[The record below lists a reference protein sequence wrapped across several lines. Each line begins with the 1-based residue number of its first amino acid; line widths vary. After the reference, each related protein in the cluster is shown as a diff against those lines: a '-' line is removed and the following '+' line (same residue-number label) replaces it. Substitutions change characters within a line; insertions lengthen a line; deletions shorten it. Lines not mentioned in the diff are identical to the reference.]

1 MENSQLYMN
10 LQQVFKLEIYIKG
23 ALFLTKKI
31 TVNGS
36 QIKFE
41 IWDTAGQ
48 ERYHA
53 LTPMYYRNANAAII
67 VFDVSNSTSFERAQK
82 W

>member
-10 LQQVFKLEIYIKG
+10 LLQVIKLKIYFQG

-67 VFDVSNSTSFERAQK
+67 VFDVSNGTSFERAQK